1 MDNSATPL
9 NNSIDTTTIE
19 YLERLSTSLEDKV
32 AGAMEEFSNI
42 LAARDTAREENLIKR
57 TSREIATLS
66 LHLLEKESEVLTLKA
81 KEADY
86 LSQIAVL
93 EAERNH
99 LRHSIDSIFASSSW
113 KLTAPLRK
121 LVRLIKR

>member
-1 MDNSATPL
+1 MDNSSAPQNT
-9 NNSIDTTTIE
+9 SIGDTTIE
-19 YLERLSTSLEDKV
+19 YLEKLSTALEDKV
-32 AGAMEEFSNI
+32 ACAIEEFSNI

-93 EAERNH
+93 EAERTH
-99 LRHSIDSIFASSSW
+99 LRNTVSLLLSSTSW

-121 LVRLIKR
+121 IVRLLKR